1 MLSRLVIAFLPRSQ
15 RLFISWLLSLSVVIW
30 EPKKIKSVTAQQD
43 VNKVGS
49 LLCCLKKLPGQA
61 VASALTDLVNSCE
74 QEGKMW
80 MVLNVGRRECL
91 GPMLFYGLNLIFTLE
106 SQLGMGDGMVFTRAP
121 GLACWT
127 EGPGK

>member
-15 RLFISWLLSLSVVIW
+15 RLLISWLLSLSVVIW

-49 LLCCLKKLPGQA
+49 LLCCLKKLPRQA
-61 VASALTDLVNSCE
+61 VASVLTDLANSCE
-74 QEGKMW
+74 QEGKMC

-91 GPMLFYGLNLIFTLE
+91 GPVLFCGLNLIFTLE
-106 SQLGMGDGMVFTRAP
+106 SQLGMGWRSQELQAL
-121 GLACWT
+121 LA
-127 EGPGK
+127 GPRDQESK